1 MDSFAKDYNYEIII
15 LERIYQI
22 LIKLEIIVIF
32 VIFLYS
38 IL

>member
-15 LERIYQI
+15 LERFYQI

-32 VIFLYS
+32 VIFLYI